1 MHCYGI
7 CSVFGRLG
15 IMLGV
20 SINDLGY
27 FKTIPGPA
35 TAGILS
41 ILAAVLSRLLP
52 DLTLSRLP
60 KTQLE
65 IQRQQFPSRQQDE
78 VPMTTVATTSTIASG
93 GSRSA

>member
-1 MHCYGI
+1 
-7 CSVFGRLG
+7 
-15 IMLGV
+15 MLGV
-20 SINDLGY
+20 GISDLDY
-27 FKTIPGPA
+27 FKEVPGPA

-65 IQRQQFPSRQQDE
+65 IERQQFPSRLREQRTQPQRLSPGIQE
-78 VPMTTVATTSTIASG
+78 PLELEKSTGAQYKKHHPGI
-93 GSRSA
+93 